1 MSAAVKLSVISQHQH
16 SMRGGAENSGNHKIC
31 MKDPLNV
38 PIARIRC
45 KICALLSALCP
56 PAAHPDAAFDLA
68 GFGATGLL
76 PPPPRRPPLCRAAAS
91 VSSFSSRT
99 RFPRAAWTST
109 WRGADVLVSCA
120 AAAAARVSR
129 GEAGMSRGTERQ
141 DDLEDGSDTSA
152 FCTLSLPATCAAPPR
167 SMRAS
172 LASMLSSL
180 SPRGGLVDADA
191 NLGIRLGCR
200 TSRTECSKEV
210 HAKNFGIL
218 WRMAVPKGV
227 QAGWVH
233 SAQPPRSTPGASK
246 GKAKGPRSSR

>member
-16 SMRGGAENSGNHKIC
+16 SMRGGAENSGNHTIC

-180 SPRGGLVDADA
+180 SRGGGLVDA
-191 NLGIRLGCR
+191 NLGIRP
-200 TSRTECSKEV
+200 S
-210 HAKNFGIL
+210 
-218 WRMAVPKGV
+218 AVPSARQEFCCGWLCSRVSK
-227 QAGWVH
+227 QAGCI
-233 SAQPPRSTPGASK
+233 AQPPRSTPGASK